1 MVKSKIRKSLFEQG
15 HALSEEF
22 IFNSNKTIQ
31 VMALETLD
39 ITNIKNVL
47 LYSPFR
53 KEIKLDIILKELN
66 KASKNIYLP
75 KILSDKHMRFNLLN
89 KSTYMK
95 KNKYGIREAVNDN
108 YLSASEFDVM
118 IIPFVGVDSNGLRLG
133 YGSGYFDRALKNI
146 EDFTKPPMLVGL
158 GYEYQVADEA
168 YGEEHDLKYD
178 LVITETDIHRYPKYI
193 K

>member
-1 MVKSKIRKSLFEQG
+1 
-15 HALSEEF
+15 
-22 IFNSNKTIQ
+22 
-31 VMALETLD
+31 MALETLD

-53 KEIKLDIILKELN
+53 KEIKLDMILKELN

-95 KNKYGIREAVNDN
+95 KNKYGIREAINDN

-146 EDFTKPPMLVGL
+146 EDFAKPPMLVGL
-158 GYEYQVADEA
+158 GYEYQVADKA

-178 LVITETDIHRYPKYI
+178 LVITETDIHRYPKSI

>member
-1 MVKSKIRKSLFEQG
+1 
-15 HALSEEF
+15 
-22 IFNSNKTIQ
+22 
-31 VMALETLD
+31 MALETLD

-53 KEIKLDIILKELN
+53 KEIKLDMILKELN

-95 KNKYGIREAVNDN
+95 KNKYGISEAVNDN
-108 YLSASEFDVM
+108 YLSTSEFDVM

-133 YGSGYFDRALKNI
+133 YGSGYFDRALENI
-146 EDFTKPPMLVGL
+146 KDFTKRPLLVGL

-178 LVITETDIHRYPKYI
+178 LVITETDIHGYAKSI

>member
-66 KASKNIYLP
+66 KALFNSF
-75 KILSDKHMRFNLLN
+75 KIISNLISFLKGEY
-89 KSTYMK
+89 KSTFF
-95 KNKYGIREAVNDN
+95 I
-108 YLSASEFDVM
+108 
-118 IIPFVGVDSNGLRLG
+118 
-133 YGSGYFDRALKNI
+133 
-146 EDFTKPPMLVGL
+146 
-158 GYEYQVADEA
+158 
-168 YGEEHDLKYD
+168 
-178 LVITETDIHRYPKYI
+178 LVISRVSSAMT
-193 K
+193 

>member
-1 MVKSKIRKSLFEQG
+1 MVKDKIRKFLLEKA

-22 IFNSNKTIQ
+22 ISNSNKAIQ
-31 VMALETLD
+31 VAALEMLD
-39 ITNIKNVL
+39 ISHIKNIL

-53 KEIKLDIILKELN
+53 KEVRLDLLLKELN
-66 KASKNIYLP
+66 KTSTNIYLP
-75 KILSDKHMRFNLLN
+75 KILPNKNMCFNLLEE
-89 KSTYMK
+89 SSYIK
-95 KNKYGIREAVNDN
+95 KNKYGISEVINKN
-108 YLSASEFDVM
+108 YLDASEFDVM

-133 YGSGYFDRALKNI
+133 YGSGYFDRALENI
-146 EDFTKPPMLVGL
+146 KDFTKRPLLVGL

-178 LVITETDIHRYPKYI
+178 LVITETDIHGYAKSI

>member
-1 MVKSKIRKSLFEQG
+1 
-15 HALSEEF
+15 
-22 IFNSNKTIQ
+22 
-31 VMALETLD
+31 MALETLD

-53 KEIKLDIILKELN
+53 KEIKLDMILKELS
-66 KASKNIYLP
+66 KASNNIYLP

-95 KNKYGIREAVNDN
+95 KNKYGISEAVNDN

-133 YGSGYFDRALKNI
+133 YGSGYFDRALENI
-146 EDFTKPPMLVGL
+146 KDFTKRPLLVGL

-178 LVITETDIHRYPKYI
+178 LVITETDIRGYAKSI